1 MANVWI
7 DAIWRGQ
14 SVTAGVDRTKG
25 ELVGLGATASKVWA
39 GIGGLSGAL
48 ALGGIATGLDAV
60 RKAIGAG
67 VRGIEDWESA
77 AQRTIGTLNN
87 MGLSGEAAF
96 GQVEAAV
103 NRVVDAT
110 RFGDDQLLDAANQ
123 LIEGTQDVA
132 GSLQNLSVVADLAAA
147 RQIDLASAAQIVAK
161 VMEGNNR
168 AVGQM
173 LPFLRSYA
181 ESLESIP
188 DPAERAAKMMERL
201 TQAVGGKAAAELETG
216 KGLWLDFTDA
226 LGEFFEAGVKAVG
239 ITDAWND
246 SLKKAADTLKGAT
259 SAVQSGG
266 FFALNPMMMAGA
278 GQGANMTAPQ
288 PTESPILGPGNA
300 EGLSR
305 FEAILA
311 EWKRAADRWA
321 FAADPKFPK
330 GNTDRRGR
338 VPELELS
345 GANTR
350 PSILDEDFIDPAKK
364 RTREI
369 ADYMQ
374 QSISAAIVAGGTG
387 GWDGFLSSLKQTGLQ
402 AFADLVGGA
411 LAGLFAPTSGGLGII
426 GKIFGLGGG
435 SADNLARRGAR

>member
-14 SVTAGVDRTKG
+14 SVTAGTAKTKE
-25 ELVGLGATASKVWA
+25 ELTGLGATAASVSSK
-39 GIGGLSGAL
+39 IGGVSGAL
-48 ALGGIATGLDAV
+48 SLLGIVSSIESA
-60 RKAIGAG
+60 RRAILEG
-67 VRGIEDWESA
+67 VRDVEGWESA
-77 AQRTIGTLNN
+77 TQRTIGTLNN
-87 MGLSGEAAF
+87 MGLRGEEAF
-96 GQVEAAV
+96 DRVAAAV

-110 RFGDDQLLDAANQ
+110 RFGDDELLDAANQ
-123 LIEGTQDVA
+123 LIEGTQDVE

-216 KGLWLDFTDA
+216 RGAWLDYTDA
-226 LGEFFEAGVKAVG
+226 LGDFYGAALKAMK
-239 ITDAWND
+239 ITDAWKA
-246 SLKKAADTLKGAT
+246 SLQGLTDATKGAT
-259 SAVQSGG
+259 AVIQGGGG
-266 FFALNPMMMAGA
+266 FAFNPMMMAGA
-278 GQGANMTAPQ
+278 GQGANMAAPQ
-288 PTESPILGPGNA
+288 PAESPILGPGNA

-374 QSISAAIVAGGTG
+374 QSISAAIVAGGAG